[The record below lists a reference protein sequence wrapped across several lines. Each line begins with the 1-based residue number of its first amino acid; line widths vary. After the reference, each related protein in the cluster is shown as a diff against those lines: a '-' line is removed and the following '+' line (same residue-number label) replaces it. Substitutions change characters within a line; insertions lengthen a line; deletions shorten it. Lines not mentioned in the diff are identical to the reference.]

1 MSDINSEK
9 PTSQG
14 ANPRAVITFAAV
26 QAILQNAVN
35 GDSIG
40 EHGNFW
46 ETTLD
51 AFKTLKLFAGTPQEK
66 QVLIVGDGANSNL
79 IKALRG
85 QPPFD
90 GTYAPQMPDGYP
102 PVPDAQ
108 IDQIEQWIDAG
119 CP

>member
-1 MSDINSEK
+1 M
-9 PTSQG
+9 
-14 ANPRAVITFAAV
+14 AITFQDV

-35 GDSIG
+35 GDDIG

-46 ETTLD
+46 QTTLD
-51 AFKTLKLFAGTPQEK
+51 KFKTLVLFPGTRREK
-66 QVLIVGDGANSNL
+66 QVLVVGDGPNSNL

-90 GTYAPQMPDGYP
+90 GTYAPRMPDGYP
-102 PVPDAQ
+102 PVPDDK
-108 IDQIEQWIDAG
+108 IDQISDWITAG